1 MNSILNVQVSC
12 FAGYDKPG
20 NPKPVNLLKW
30 LNSAKYQKTVNEI
43 RKLTDSD
50 ERKKL
55 KKDLPAITP
64 SGIFSY
70 HKEEAFISH
79 SGLIQ
84 FDIDLQHNTY
94 ISNWSELKEQIF
106 KIRNVAYI
114 GLSVSG
120 QGYWGLIPISDPAQ
134 HKGHFKAI
142 QKAFRARGITLD
154 SAPANVSALRGY
166 SYDPEA
172 YFRHDAKVFTGILK
186 DEPRPATITRKAGI
200 KRTDS
205 NIENILRDMI
215 RNSVDGEKHIKLR
228 NASFLAGGYVAGGQ
242 LDEQQAIDLLTDEIQ
257 AKPNVKDLQAAIKT
271 INSGIKNG
279 MLKPI
284 YPDAIT
290 YTPAPPTK
298 RPPTPAEP
306 TPHRAVQPPTETRQ
320 PEPEPLYITPDPI
333 PAVTWQ
339 ADINEL
345 EQYFSGITTPAHPLT
360 LNDHSTITN
369 LSQFIESHLQ
379 TVKAND
385 GKECFRPYLN
395 RLQEIKQIIS
405 HVAF

>member
-12 FAGYDKPG
+12 FSDYYETT
-20 NPKPVNLLKW
+20 NPRSVNLLTW
-30 LNSAKYQKTVNEI
+30 LNSAKYQNKVNAI
-43 RKLTDSD
+43 RKLTDKD
-50 ERKKL
+50 ARDKL
-55 KKDLPAITP
+55 KAKLPAITP

-70 HKEEAFISH
+70 RNEVSLIQH

-84 FDIDLQHNTY
+84 FDIDPKGQNTE
-94 ISNWSELKEQIF
+94 ITNWHELKEQIF
-106 KIRNVAYI
+106 KIQHVAYI

-120 QGYWGLIPISDPAQ
+120 AGYWGLIPISNPAE
-134 HKGHFKAI
+134 HEGHFKAI
-142 QKAFRARGITLD
+142 ERMFGRFGIGLD
-154 SAPANVSALRGY
+154 EKVKNVSQPRGY
-166 SYDPEA
+166 SCDPEA

-186 DEPRPATITRKAGI
+186 DEPRPTTITRKAG
-200 KRTDS
+200 KKQTDS

-215 RNSVDGEKHIKLR
+215 RNSVDGEKHHILLKAGR
-228 NASFLAGGYVAGGQ
+228 LAGGYIAGGQ

-257 AKPNVKDLQAAIKT
+257 AKPNVRDLNAAIRT
-271 INSGIKNG
+271 IHEAIEYG
-279 MLKPI
+279 MQTPI
-284 YPDAIT
+284 YPDAIK
-290 YTPAPPTK
+290 YTPPPPTK

-306 TPHRAVQPPTETRQ
+306 TPPPTDPTETRQ

-339 ADINEL
+339 ADISEL
-345 EQYFSGITTPAHPLT
+345 EAYFSGITTPAHPLT